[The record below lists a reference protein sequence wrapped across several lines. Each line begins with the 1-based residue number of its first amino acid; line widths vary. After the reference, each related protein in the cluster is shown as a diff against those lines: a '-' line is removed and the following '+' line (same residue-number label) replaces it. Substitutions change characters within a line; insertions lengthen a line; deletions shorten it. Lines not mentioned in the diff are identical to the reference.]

1 MRKGALLLV
10 LCPGDWESAE
20 LRPEPGGTGSSAGM
34 KVKAELI
41 LAWQTV

>member
-1 MRKGALLLV
+1 M
-10 LCPGDWESAE
+10 E